1 MKNISIIGAGYVGFP
16 TALIIASK
24 GLNVS
29 CVDIDKKK
37 IENLKKGINFI
48 NEKNINILFKKIRK
62 KNLINFT
69 TVIEKSSTYIISVP
83 SDITKSKKQNTK
95 PLFDVIKNITKI
107 LDINNHIIIETTS
120 EVGITEEIKN
130 YIMHKR
136 PDLFDI
142 KKNPKFYLAYCPE
155 RIFPGNIL
163 NELKTNP
170 RIIGGIDKNSA
181 IKCSKIFKIFNN
193 KNFITDSR
201 TAELV
206 KLTENSYRSVNIA
219 LANELSIISNKL
231 NINFD
236 ELRKLSNLHP
246 RVNLLKAGIG
256 VGGHCIPIDPWFLVS
271 KFKIKPNV
279 IKSSLKQ
286 NINKTNVIVKKI
298 LNENKN
304 RKILIWGATY
314 KENVTDTRNSPAAYI
329 IKRLINAKMNIK
341 IFDNNVKDNDK
352 FKISYKKL
360 FIKNPK
366 KIISGYNNIL
376 LVKHKSFFNCISQ
389 ISKNKYK
396 DYCGLINENFINF
409 WQLSTRK

>member
-396 DYCGLINENFINF
+396 DYCGLINENFNNF
-409 WQLSTRK
+409 

>member
-24 GLNVS
+24 GINVS

-62 KNLINFT
+62 RNLINFT
-69 TVIEKSSTYIISVP
+69 TIIEKSSTYIISVP

-95 PLFDVIKNITKI
+95 PLFDVIKNIAKI

-120 EVGITEEIKN
+120 EVGVTEKIKN

-206 KLTENSYRSVNIA
+206 KLAENSYRSVNIA

-286 NINKTNVIVKKI
+286 NINKTNVIIKKI

-329 IKRLINAKMNIK
+329 IKRMINAKMNIK

-366 KIISGYNNIL
+366 KIISRYNNIL
-376 LVKHKSFFNCISQ
+376 LVKHKSFFNYISQ

-409 WQLSTRK
+409 

>member
-271 KFKIKPNV
+271 KFNIKPNV

-286 NINKTNVIVKKI
+286 NINKTNVIIKKI

-341 IFDNNVKDNDK
+341 IFDNNIKDNDK

-409 WQLSTRK
+409 

>member
-24 GLNVS
+24 GVDVH

-37 IENLKKGINFI
+37 IENLKKGKNFI
-48 NEKNINILFKKIRK
+48 NEKNIDILFKKIRK
-62 KNLINFT
+62 KKLISFS
-69 TVIEKSSTYIISVP
+69 TVIEKSSTYIVSVP
-83 SDITKSKKQNTK
+83 SDITKSKTQNIK
-95 PLFDVIKNITKI
+95 PLFNVIKKITKI
-107 LDINNHIIIETTS
+107 LDINNCIIIETTS
-120 EVGITEEIKN
+120 EVGITEKIKK
-130 YIMHKR
+130 YIMNKR
-136 PDLFDI
+136 PELFDI

-170 RIIGGIDKNSA
+170 RIIGGINKKSA
-181 IKCSKIFKIFNN
+181 IKCAKIFKIFNN
-193 KNFITDSR
+193 KNFITDSK

-219 LANELSIISNKL
+219 LANELSIISKKL
-231 NINFD
+231 NINFS

-246 RVNLLKAGIG
+246 RVNLLKAGVG

-271 KFKIKPNV
+271 KFKIKPNI

-286 NINKTNVIVKKI
+286 NINKTNLIIKKI
-298 LNENKN
+298 LKENKN
-304 RKILIWGATY
+304 KKILIWGATY
-314 KENVTDTRNSPAAYI
+314 KENVTDTRNSPAVNI
-329 IKRLINAKMNIK
+329 IKKLLRAKMNIK
-341 IFDNNVKDNDK
+341 IFDNNIKNNDK
-352 FKISYKKL
+352 FKISYKKY
-360 FIKNPK
+360 FIRNPK
-366 KIISGYNNIL
+366 KIMHRYNNIL
-376 LVKHKSFFNCISQ
+376 LIKHKSFFNYLSQ

-409 WQLSTRK
+409 

>member
-1 MKNISIIGAGYVGFP
+1 MKNITIIGTGYVGFP

-130 YIMHKR
+130 YIMQKR

-286 NINKTNVIVKKI
+286 NINKTNVIIKNI

-409 WQLSTRK
+409 

>member
-409 WQLSTRK
+409 

>member
-376 LVKHKSFFNCISQ
+376 LVKHMSFFNYISQ

-409 WQLSTRK
+409 

>member
-24 GLNVS
+24 GINVS
-29 CVDIDKKK
+29 CVDIDRKK

-62 KNLINFT
+62 RNLINFT
-69 TVIEKSSTYIISVP
+69 TIIEKSSTYIISVP

-95 PLFDVIKNITKI
+95 PLFDVIKNIAKI
-107 LDINNHIIIETTS
+107 LDINNRIIIETTS
-120 EVGITEEIKN
+120 EVGVTEKIKN

-286 NINKTNVIVKKI
+286 NINKTNVIIKKI

-341 IFDNNVKDNDK
+341 IFDNKIKDNDK

-409 WQLSTRK
+409 

>member
-37 IENLKKGINFI
+37 IEDLKKGINFI

-286 NINKTNVIVKKI
+286 NINKTNVIIKKI

-329 IKRLINAKMNIK
+329 IKRLINANMNIK

-409 WQLSTRK
+409 

>member
-24 GLNVS
+24 GINVS
-29 CVDIDKKK
+29 CVDIDRKK

-95 PLFDVIKNITKI
+95 PLFDVIKNIAKI
-107 LDINNHIIIETTS
+107 LDINNRIIIETTS

-286 NINKTNVIVKKI
+286 NINKTNVIIKKI

-341 IFDNNVKDNDK
+341 IFDNNIKDNDK

-409 WQLSTRK
+409 

>member
-181 IKCSKIFKIFNN
+181 IKGSKIFKIFNN
-193 KNFITDSR
+193 RNFITDSR

-286 NINKTNVIVKKI
+286 NINKTNVIIKKI

-409 WQLSTRK
+409 

>member
-286 NINKTNVIVKKI
+286 NINKTNVIIKKI

-341 IFDNNVKDNDK
+341 IFDNNIKDNDK

-409 WQLSTRK
+409 

>member
-163 NELKTNP
+163 NELKTNT

-286 NINKTNVIVKKI
+286 NINKTNVIIKKI

-409 WQLSTRK
+409 

>member
-286 NINKTNVIVKKI
+286 NINKTNVIIKKI

-409 WQLSTRK
+409 

>member
-193 KNFITDSR
+193 RNFITDSR

-286 NINKTNVIVKKI
+286 NINKTNVIIKKI

-376 LVKHKSFFNCISQ
+376 LVKHMSFFNYISQ

-409 WQLSTRK
+409 

>member
-193 KNFITDSR
+193 RNFITDSR

-286 NINKTNVIVKKI
+286 NINKTNVIIKKI

-341 IFDNNVKDNDK
+341 IFDNNIKDNDK

-409 WQLSTRK
+409 

>member
-1 MKNISIIGAGYVGFP
+1 MKNITIIGTGYVGFP

-286 NINKTNVIVKKI
+286 NINKTNVIIKNI

>member
-1 MKNISIIGAGYVGFP
+1 MKNITIIGTGYVGFP

-37 IENLKKGINFI
+37 IEDLKKGINFI

-286 NINKTNVIVKKI
+286 NINKTNVIIKNI

-409 WQLSTRK
+409 

>member
-1 MKNISIIGAGYVGFP
+1 MKNITIIGTGYVGFP

-279 IKSSLKQ
+279 ILSS
-286 NINKTNVIVKKI
+286 TPSNVITPDVVVPI
-298 LNENKN
+298 LVALKVAS
-304 RKILIWGATY
+304 LAP
-314 KENVTDTRNSPAAYI
+314 VT
-329 IKRLINAKMNIK
+329 
-341 IFDNNVKDNDK
+341 
-352 FKISYKKL
+352 KL
-360 FIKNPK
+360 YQTVPVP
-366 KIISGYNNIL
+366 G
-376 LVKHKSFFNCISQ
+376 
-389 ISKNKYK
+389 
-396 DYCGLINENFINF
+396 
-409 WQLSTRK
+409 